1 MKTTKNKLLLFLFLV
16 IIFLATSCR
25 GVQIKHGKDCGCGSF
40 GQIEQ
45 TQAKPQ

>member
-1 MKTTKNKLLLFLFLV
+1 MKTTKSKLLLFLVLGT
-16 IIFLATSCR
+16 IFLATSCR